1 MGVVIDGKTLS
12 ANIKADLAERVRSL
26 RGEYGRVPVLT
37 VILVG
42 DDPASHSYVRG
53 KIKAAAEVG
62 IESRLVELDASV
74 GEQELLDR
82 VHALNEDDSVDGI
95 LVQLPLPKHIDS
107 ERVVSAI
114 SLEKD
119 VDGFHPLNV
128 ARLWLGEPCTLPCT
142 PKGVMRMLDSVGIGL
157 SGCNAVVVGRSNIV
171 GKPMAKLLLDANAT
185 VTVAHSRTRD
195 LAEVTRRADVLIAA
209 VGRARFI
216 GADMIKEGAVVIDV
230 GVNRDETTGKLCGDV
245 DFDACAGKASYITK
259 TPGGVGPMTI
269 CMLMENTIECFVKR
283 KSR

>member
-12 ANIKADLAERVRSL
+12 ASIKADLAGRVRSL
-26 RGEYGRVPVLT
+26 REEYGRVPVLT

-42 DDPASHSYVRG
+42 DDAASHSYVRG

-62 IESRLVELDASV
+62 IESRLVELDASA

-82 VHALNEDDSVDGI
+82 VHALNEDDGVDGI

-230 GVNRDETTGKLCGDV
+230 GVNRDKTTGKLCGDV

-269 CMLMENTIECFVKR
+269 CMLMENTIECFLRR

>member
-12 ANIKADLAERVRSL
+12 ANIKAGLAERVRSL

>member
-1 MGVVIDGKTLS
+1 MGVVIDGKALS
-12 ANIKADLAERVRSL
+12 ASIKADLAERVRSL
-26 RGEYGRVPVLT
+26 RAEYGRVPVLT

-42 DDPASHSYVRG
+42 DDAASRSYVRG

-82 VHALNEDDSVDGI
+82 VHALNADDGVDGI
-95 LVQLPLPKHIDS
+95 LVQLPLPEHIDS

-142 PKGVMRMLDSVGIGL
+142 PKGVMRMLDSVGIRL

-195 LAEVTRRADVLIAA
+195 LGEVTRRADVLVAA

-216 GADMIKEGAVVIDV
+216 GADMIREGAVVIDV

-283 KSR
+283 KGR